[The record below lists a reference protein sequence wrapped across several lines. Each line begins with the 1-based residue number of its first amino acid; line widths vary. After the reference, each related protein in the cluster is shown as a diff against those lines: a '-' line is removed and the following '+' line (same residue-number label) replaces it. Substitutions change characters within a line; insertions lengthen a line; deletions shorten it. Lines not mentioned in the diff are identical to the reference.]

1 MRKVIVV
8 VGPIA
13 SGKGFV
19 ADYLE
24 QMGYQKYSLSDRVRE
39 ETAGRGLEIE
49 RKNLQ
54 DVGDDLR
61 RKRGKAVL
69 AEMTAGLI
77 KDDEEKIVIESIRN
91 PGEVEYFREK
101 LGAVIIGVTANT
113 QIRFERAL
121 KRGDAKTRK
130 EFDEAERRD
139 RGIGQDQ
146 FGQAVDECLKLADV
160 VIENN
165 GTYEEFKEEV
175 DEGLIKLGIEGNIIS
190 PEGNRERKK

>member
-190 PEGNRERKK
+190 PEGNPRRKR